1 MKARLQ
7 QYYQDK
13 VVDKLKKELKIDSYL
28 AVPKLEKIIVSV
40 GVGQATKDKNLIKI
54 NTSFL
59 EKITGQKPVVTKA
72 HRSIAGFSLR
82 QGQVIG
88 LKVTLRKE
96 KMWSF
101 LDKLIN
107 IVLPLVRDF
116 QGVPQSAFDQ
126 SGNYHIGLAEQ
137 VIFPEVDYDDID
149 KRRGVRISIITST
162 NQIKASKRLLELLGM
177 PFRKVKS

>member
-1 MKARLQ
+1 MKARLLQ
-7 QYYQDK
+7 HYKDK
-13 VVDKLKKELKIDSYL
+13 VADQLKKELKLKSDL
-28 AVPKLEKIIVSV
+28 AVPKIDKIVVSV

-54 NTSFL
+54 NASFL
-59 EKITGQKPVVTKA
+59 EKITGQRPIATKA
-72 HRSIAGFSLR
+72 HKSIAGFSLR
-82 QGQVIG
+82 QGQAIG

-96 KMWSF
+96 KMWTF

-116 QGVPQSAFDQ
+116 QGVPETAFDQ
-126 SGNYHIGLAEQ
+126 SANYHIGLTEQ

-162 NQIKASKRLLELLGM
+162 NDIKASKRLLELLGM
-177 PFRKVKS
+177 PFKKDNN